1 MIEKHTRINITLPKS
16 LEQELA
22 SVSKE
27 LNDKKSHIIAR
38 ALNLYFDE
46 LDTLIADNRYKKYK
60 EGKTKTY
67 TLADLDKV
75 IGQ

>member
-1 MIEKHTRINITLPKS
+1 
-16 LEQELA
+16 
-22 SVSKE
+22 

-60 EGKTKTY
+60 EAKSKTY

-75 IGQ
+75 IG